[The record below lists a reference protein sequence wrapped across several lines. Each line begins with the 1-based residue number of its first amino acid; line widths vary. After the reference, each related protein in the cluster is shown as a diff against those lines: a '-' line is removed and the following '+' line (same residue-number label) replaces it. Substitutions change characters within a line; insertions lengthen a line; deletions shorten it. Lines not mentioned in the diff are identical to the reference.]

1 MPEGG
6 QITIETA
13 NSWVDERGGFQRDL
27 KPGQYVVICV
37 SDTGTGMSEDIRS
50 RAFDPFFTT
59 KPMGKG
65 TGLGLSMIYGFAKQ
79 SNGQV
84 RIYSEVRKGTTVKMY
99 LPRHV
104 GEVEE
109 DRFEMEYEDLPRS
122 ESGEIVLIVDDE
134 PTVRMLIGDTLS
146 ELGYRGIE
154 AGNTA
159 AALKVLESD
168 VKIDLLIT
176 DVGLPGTMNG
186 KELADLARKSRSD
199 LKVLFI
205 TGYAENAA
213 ISNGQLGPGMHVLSK
228 PFPMDRLA
236 TRIRSII
243 EER

>member
-1 MPEGG
+1 
-6 QITIETA
+6 
-13 NSWVDERGGFQRDL
+13 
-27 KPGQYVVICV
+27 
-37 SDTGTGMSEDIRS
+37 
-50 RAFDPFFTT
+50 
-59 KPMGKG
+59 
-65 TGLGLSMIYGFAKQ
+65 
-79 SNGQV
+79 
-84 RIYSEVRKGTTVKMY
+84 
-99 LPRHV
+99 
-104 GEVEE
+104 
-109 DRFEMEYEDLPRS
+109 
-122 ESGEIVLIVDDE
+122 
-134 PTVRMLIGDTLS
+134 MLIGDTLF

-186 KELADLARKSRSD
+186 KELADLARKARPD